1 MIDTEARAG
10 VCHALRLAAG
20 LRAQPVVEREGR
32 QLAAAIA
39 RPVVCKV
46 KKGQGIA
53 TAGNSNPDRASGR
66 AAKRVEWR
74 QVCGRRL

>member
-1 MIDTEARAG
+1 
-10 VCHALRLAAG
+10 
-20 LRAQPVVEREGR
+20 VVEREGR
-32 QLAAAIA
+32 QLAPAIA

-46 KKGQGIA
+46 KEGQGIA
-53 TAGNSNPDRASGR
+53 TAGNSNPDRAGGR